1 MSQWKAS
8 VTFPCPFSAFATRCF
23 PTLEQ
28 SRGGGGEAWI
38 PSGHQ
43 LEGWS
48 CLPTAQEAPGWGWGS
63 LPWDSLGFGWMSS
76 AGTLCSSTA
85 LSTHSSFP
93 MLRGPKCLWAHPSL
107 CTEHGPF
114 VRAHTPHSLVAG
126 GCSVPEGFTSLHCSL
141 LTCSSLIMECW
152 VLHFFRSQALP
163 SRGETSPGALCTQRA
178 TSAALTLQIYSKI
191 AEILP
196 TAAFPTIGSCWAF
209 VMTHQVS
216 CPIPW
221 LIIQFSS
228 PVSISNLSSDYL
240 PRKIPSLASFLT
252 PLDLDTFLNGL
263 SSPW

>member
-76 AGTLCSSTA
+76 AGTLCSSTT

-126 GCSVPEGFTSLHCSL
+126 GCSVPEGVH
-141 LTCSSLIMECW
+141 
-152 VLHFFRSQALP
+152 
-163 SRGETSPGALCTQRA
+163 
-178 TSAALTLQIYSKI
+178 
-191 AEILP
+191 
-196 TAAFPTIGSCWAF
+196 
-209 VMTHQVS
+209 
-216 CPIPW
+216 
-221 LIIQFSS
+221 
-228 PVSISNLSSDYL
+228 
-240 PRKIPSLASFLT
+240 IPSLLPPYMQLSDNGVLSASLLQEPGSAFTWGNLPWCSVHTEGNICSSHTPDLFKNSWNPSHCCLPHYWLLLSLRHDPPSFLSH
-252 PLDLDTFLNGL
+252 PMADHPVFLTCVHKQSQFRLLAQKNSFIGIFSNTL
-263 SSPW
+263 RFRYFS